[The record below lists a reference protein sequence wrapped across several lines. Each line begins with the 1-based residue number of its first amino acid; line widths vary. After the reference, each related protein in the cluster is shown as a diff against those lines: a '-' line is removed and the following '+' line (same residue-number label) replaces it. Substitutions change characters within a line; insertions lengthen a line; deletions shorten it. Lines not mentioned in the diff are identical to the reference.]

1 MQGRSVPY
9 VPHRPYAKGPAM
21 RPVLRSVASTF
32 AVPPAATVVARPAPK
47 IDVVPV
53 KEHSPAAKKPRKP
66 RIDHKA
72 IAQEQAR
79 LLHASSHPAT
89 GWITALWE
97 NEEKQRRYQVDLCQD
112 LFGEWLLIHSW
123 WRKSTPFGG
132 RKKTYLGFSPSA
144 EEINALLY
152 DAALRRSRHGYRIL
166 VDERIRNAKHQ

>member
-1 MQGRSVPY
+1 MQGRNV
-9 VPHRPYAKGPAM
+9 PYAKGPAM

-32 AVPPAATVVARPAPK
+32 AVPSAATVVARPAPK
-47 IDVVPV
+47 IDVVPTV
-53 KEHSPAAKKPRKP
+53 EHLPAPKKPRKP

-72 IAQEQAR
+72 IAQEQTH
-79 LLHASSHPAT
+79 LLHASSHPTT
-89 GWITALWE
+89 GWITGLWE

-132 RKKTYLGFSPSA
+132 RKKSYLGFAPSA
-144 EEINALLY
+144 EEIAALLY

-166 VDERIRNAKHQ
+166 ADERSSPIKGF

>member
-1 MQGRSVPY
+1 MQGRTVPY
-9 VPHRPYAKGPAM
+9 TKGPAM

-32 AVPPAATVVARPAPK
+32 VVPLAVAVVARAAPE
-47 IDVVPV
+47 IGVVPT
-53 KEHSPAAKKPRKP
+53 KERSPAAKKPRKP

-123 WRKSTPFGG
+123 WRKNTPFGG
-132 RKKTYLGFSPSA
+132 RKKAYLGFAPSA
-144 EEINALLY
+144 EEITALLY
-152 DAALRRSRHGYRIL
+152 DAALRRSKRGYRIL
-166 VDERIRNAKHQ
+166 VDESIRSAVHQ

>member
-1 MQGRSVPY
+1 MQGRTVPY
-9 VPHRPYAKGPAM
+9 TNGPAM

-32 AVPPAATVVARPAPK
+32 AVPPAATVVAKPAPK
-47 IDVVPV
+47 IDVVPTV
-53 KEHSPAAKKPRKP
+53 EHLPAPRKPRKP

-79 LLHASSHPAT
+79 LLHASIHPTT
-89 GWITALWE
+89 GWITGLWE

-132 RKKTYLGFSPSA
+132 RKKSYLGFAPSA
-144 EEINALLY
+144 EEIAALLY

-166 VDERIRNAKHQ
+166 VDERILNAAHQ

>member
-1 MQGRSVPY
+1 
-9 VPHRPYAKGPAM
+9 M

-32 AVPPAATVVARPAPK
+32 AVPPPVAVVAKPAPK
-47 IDVVPV
+47 IDVVPAV
-53 KEHSPAAKKPRKP
+53 EHLPTAKKPRKP
-66 RIDHKA
+66 RTDHKA

-79 LLHASSHPAT
+79 LLHASIHPAT
-89 GWITALWE
+89 GWITGLWE

-132 RKKTYLGFSPSA
+132 RKKSYLGFAPPV

-166 VDERIRNAKHQ
+166 DERIRSTVRQ

>member
-1 MQGRSVPY
+1 MQGRTV
-9 VPHRPYAKGPAM
+9 PYAKGPAM

-32 AVPPAATVVARPAPK
+32 AVPPAVAMLSRTAPK

-66 RIDHKA
+66 RTDHKA

-132 RKKTYLGFSPSA
+132 RKKAYLGFAPSA
-144 EEINALLY
+144 EEIAALLY

-166 VDERIRNAKHQ
+166 ADKRILSAVHQ

>member
-1 MQGRSVPY
+1 MQGTV
-9 VPHRPYAKGPAM
+9 PYAKGPAM

-32 AVPPAATVVARPAPK
+32 AVPPAATVVAKPAPK
-47 IDVVPV
+47 IDVVPTV
-53 KEHSPAAKKPRKP
+53 EHLPAPKKPRKP

-79 LLHASSHPAT
+79 LLHASIHPAT
-89 GWITALWE
+89 GWITGLWE

-132 RKKTYLGFSPSA
+132 RKKSYLGFSPSA

-166 VDERIRNAKHQ
+166 DDRIRSAVRQ